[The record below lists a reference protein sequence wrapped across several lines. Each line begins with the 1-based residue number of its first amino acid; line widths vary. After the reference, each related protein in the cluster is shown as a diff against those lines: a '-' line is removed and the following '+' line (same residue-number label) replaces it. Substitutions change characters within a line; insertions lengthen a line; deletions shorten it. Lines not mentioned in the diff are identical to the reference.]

1 MKIITNIEN
10 HDFAPSVATIGFF
23 DGMHCGH
30 RYLIHQVVS
39 LARERGLDSLLI
51 SFDRHPRQVMQT
63 DFRPLLL
70 SPLEEKCSLLEQSE
84 ADHAVLLHFDL
95 NLAALSARDFMRDV
109 LKERLQVQVL
119 LIGYDHHFGHG
130 ACDTFEDYVRYGRE
144 LGMEV
149 VQASEFQDE
158 GHHVSSS
165 VIRKALLSGDLDFAT
180 HALERYYSL
189 SGTVVHGYHLGTS
202 LGFPTANIAV
212 SSPEKLIPAHGV
224 YAVWADLDNGQSYPG
239 MLNIGVRPT
248 MENGDNLSIEVHLLG
263 FKDDL
268 YEKRLT
274 VRFVKFLRAER
285 KFGSKEELVAQ
296 LQKDRLFV
304 EQFLKR

>member
-39 LARERGLDSLLI
+39 LAHERGLDSLLI
-51 SFDRHPRQVMQT
+51 SFDQHPRQVMQT

-84 ADHAVLLHFDL
+84 AAHAVLLHFDL
-95 NLAALSARDFMRDV
+95 KLAALSARDFMRDV

-144 LGMEV
+144 LGIEV
-149 VQASEFQDE
+149 VQAREFQDE
-158 GHHVSSS
+158 GRHVSSS

-212 SSPEKLIPAHGV
+212 SSTEKLIPAHGV
-224 YAVWADLDNGQSYPG
+224 YAVWAELENGQSYPG

-263 FKDDL
+263 FKGNL
-268 YEKRLT
+268 YQKRLT

-285 KFGSKEELVAQ
+285 KFGSKEELIAQ
-296 LQKDRLFV
+296 LQKDRFFV
-304 EQFLKR
+304 EKFLKQ

>member
-95 NLAALSARDFMRDV
+95 KLAALSARDFMRDV
-109 LKERLQVQVL
+109 LKERLQVKVL

-144 LGMEV
+144 LGIEV

-189 SGTVVHGYHLGTS
+189 SGMVVHGYHLGTS

-212 SSPEKLIPAHGV
+212 SSAEKLIPAHGV

-263 FKDDL
+263 FKGDL

-285 KFGSKEELVAQ
+285 KFGSKEELIAQ

-304 EQFLKR
+304 EQFLKQ